1 MTHVNTILERRAV
14 MDDAIRYA
22 LNNYTNLM
30 KEGHNPESAR
40 GFLLHKIG
48 MNSDIVAAAVAEH
61 DRLARG
67 YRDFWEP
74 RVLADGT
81 AIPEP
86 WYGPGEDDIFWPE
99 LHTYLASKEA
109 WNGAPL
115 TALDQGS
122 SKVVSYIQP
131 PYAFPI
137 NTRGLVVGYVQS
149 GKTSNFTAVIS
160 KAADAG
166 YRLFIVLSGLH
177 NNLRRQ
183 TQLRLEEQLVNLNEH
198 RWLPLT
204 SETGDFGDPVK
215 ATPLLAQKDL
225 RLLAVVKKHGLR
237 LNNLIGWLKRADG
250 AGVLDKCPILVIDDE
265 ADQASP
271 NTRKAAQKRAVING
285 LIIDLLRF
293 PKVAYIGY
301 TATPFANFFIDP
313 TFPEDLYPRHFICD
327 LPMSA
332 DYFGP
337 ESLFGR
343 EPRTSDE
350 PEIATLDMIRLVDDG
365 ELPALI
371 PPKKKGSSTTFKPEV
386 TASLRLSLRWFLL
399 AATARRLRTGEPK
412 HTTMLIHTSDRV
424 LAHNAMWEPV
434 ANDLKVTRQALQSRN
449 EATIAELQQQWES
462 ETAKVD
468 GALWGHDPIPAG
480 LVIEGIAETIA
491 LLGNLDDRD
500 SENCGLVVDNS
511 YSFRRLVYDDDKP
524 LPLIVIGGNTLS
536 RGLTLEGLVSS
547 FFVRRGATYDTLLQM
562 GRWFGYRRGYED
574 LPRMWVTAELKKQFR
589 TLATVEDQIRSEIAR
604 YEEQGLL
611 PIQVPVRVRKTKG
624 LAITALNKRYYTK
637 STKISYSGQRPQ
649 TILFRPDTAWLQR
662 NLKATQTL
670 LKACVEEQRPSQ
682 DHGNRV
688 VFRDVPVSAIL
699 DFFGKDV
706 GYQFHD
712 GSTELTTDS
721 LINYIKSKNQEN
733 ELAVWNVAV
742 VSRLEPLVK
751 NAGADIELGLERRI
765 NLIGRSKL
773 RDASDS
779 TTVNIGVLTNQVD
792 WVADLEVDGGAASKT
807 LPELRQL
814 RNNSGRAVLLLY
826 PIAKNSPAKATTRI
840 DDEKVKLD
848 LDEDIIG
855 VSVAFPWSNA
865 SDDGDDGYEVVQLP
879 EVTPDLSA
887 EEEDEDDEAGSE
899 TDDGE
904 GDFDEN
910 VEAS

>member
-1 MTHVNTILERRAV
+1 

-22 LNNYTNLM
+22 LNNFSNLL
-30 KEGHNPESAR
+30 KEGHNLESAR
-40 GFLLHKIG
+40 DFLLHKIG
-48 MNSDIVAAAVAEH
+48 MNARVVTAAIAEH
-61 DRLARG
+61 HRLARG
-67 YRDFWEP
+67 YREFWEP

-86 WYGPGEDDIFWPE
+86 WYKPSEDDIFWPE
-99 LHTYLASKEA
+99 LYAHLNAKEG

-122 SKVVSYIQP
+122 SKVVSYVQP
-131 PYAFPI
+131 PYAVPI

-225 RLLAVVKKHGLR
+225 RLLAVVKKHSLR
-237 LNNLIGWLKRADG
+237 LNNLIGWLNRAHE
-250 AGVLDKCPILVIDDE
+250 AHVLNKCPILVIDDE

-271 NTRKAAQKRAVING
+271 NTRKAEQKRAVINEC
-285 LIIDLLRF
+285 IIKLLSF
-293 PKVAYIGY
+293 PKVAYVGY

-327 LPMSA
+327 LPMSP

-343 EPRTSDE
+343 EPRTADE
-350 PEIATLDMIRLVDDG
+350 PEVATLDMIRLVDHS
-365 ELPALI
+365 ELAELV
-371 PPKKKGSSTTFKPEV
+371 PPRKKGASTTFQPAV
-386 TASLRLSLRWFLL
+386 TASLRLALRWFLL
-399 AATARRLRTGEPK
+399 AATARRIRAGEPK

-424 LAHNAMWEPV
+424 LAHNAMWQPV
-434 ANDLKVTRQALQSRN
+434 ADELKSLKHSLQSVDK
-449 EATIAELQQQWES
+449 TVLTELREQWES
-462 ETAKVD
+462 ESKKVD
-468 GALWGHDPIPAG
+468 GAAWGHTPIPPNP
-480 LVIEGIAETIA
+480 VIDGMADTIA

-500 SENCGLVVDNS
+500 SEECGLVVDNS
-511 YSFRRLVYDDDKP
+511 YSFRRLVYDDEKP

-574 LPRMWVTAELKKQFR
+574 LPRMWVTAELKRQFR
-589 TLATVEDQIRSEIAR
+589 TLATVEDQIRSEITR
-604 YEEQGLL
+604 YEELGLL

-637 STKISYSGQRPQ
+637 SLKISYSGQRPQ
-649 TILFRPDTAWLQR
+649 TILFSPDTAWLQR
-662 NLKATQTL
+662 NLKATRTL
-670 LKACVEEQRPSQ
+670 LKACVDERREMA

-688 VFRDVPVSAIL
+688 VIRDVPASAVL
-699 DFFGKDV
+699 EFFDKES
-706 GYQFHD
+706 GYQFHE
-712 GSTELTTDS
+712 GSTELNTES
-721 LINYIKSKNQEN
+721 LLNYVAGQNKHGQ
-733 ELAVWNVAV
+733 LGVWNIAV
-742 VSRLEPLVK
+742 ISRHEPLLD
-751 NAGADIELGLERRI
+751 NTDCSIELGLKRKI

-773 RDASDS
+773 SDASDS

-792 WVADLEVDGGAASKT
+792 WVADLDVVGGAASKS
-807 LPELRQL
+807 LSELRQM
-814 RNNSGRAVLLLY
+814 RNNSGRAVLLIY
-826 PIAKNSPAKATTRI
+826 PIARNSPAKTTSRT
-840 DDEKVKLD
+840 DDEKVQLD
-848 LDEDIIG
+848 VDEDVIG
-855 VSVAFPWSNA
+855 VSVAFPWGIT
-865 SDDGDDGYEVVQLP
+865 SDDVDDGYEVVKLP
-879 EVTPDLSA
+879 EHSPDLSA
-887 EEEDEDDEAGSE
+887 EGDEEEDEDDEPGSE

-904 GDFDEN
+904 GNFDDT
-910 VEAS
+910 VIKS

>member
-1 MTHVNTILERRAV
+1 
-14 MDDAIRYA
+14 MDDATRFG
-22 LNNYTNLM
+22 LTNFTNLL

-40 GFLLHKIG
+40 DFLLHKIG
-48 MNSDIVAAAVAEH
+48 MNPDIVASAIAEH

-67 YRDFWEP
+67 YREFWEP

-86 WYGPGEDDIFWPE
+86 WYAPAEDDIFWPE
-99 LHTYLASKEA
+99 LYAHLDAKEA

-115 TALDQGS
+115 TSLDKGS
-122 SKVVSYIQP
+122 TKIVSYIQP
-131 PYAFPI
+131 PYAVPI

-183 TQLRLEEQLVNLNEH
+183 TQLRLEEQLVDLNEH

-204 SETGDFGDPVK
+204 SETGDFGNPVK

-237 LNNLIGWLKRADG
+237 LNNLIGWLKRADE
-250 AGVLDKCPILVIDDE
+250 AGVLNNCPILMIDDE

-285 LIIDLLRF
+285 LIIRLLSF
-293 PKVAYIGY
+293 PKVAYVGY

-343 EPRTSDE
+343 EPRTPDE
-350 PEIATLDMIRLVDDG
+350 PERGTLDMIRLVNDG
-365 ELPALI
+365 ELTDLV
-371 PPKKKGSSTTFKPEV
+371 PPKKKGASATFQPKV
-386 TASLRLSLRWFLL
+386 TDSLRLSIRWFLL
-399 AATARRLRTGEPK
+399 AATARRIRAGEPK

-424 LAHNAMWEPV
+424 LAHNAMWQPV
-434 ANDLKVTRQALQSRN
+434 ADELKALRQSLQTDN
-449 EATIAELQQQWES
+449 KAVIAQLKEQWQS
-462 ETAKVD
+462 ETGKVD
-468 GALWGHDPIPAG
+468 GATWHHVPIPAES
-480 LVIEGIAETIA
+480 VIQGTAETIA
-491 LLGNLDDRD
+491 LLGNLDDRE
-500 SENCGLVVDNS
+500 SEDCGLVVDNS

-604 YEEQGLL
+604 YDEQGLL
-611 PIQVPVRVRKTKG
+611 PVQVPVRVRKTKG

-637 STKISYSGQRPQ
+637 SFKISYSGQRPQ
-649 TILFRPDTAWLQR
+649 TILFQPDTAWLKQ
-662 NLKATQTL
+662 NLRATKTL
-670 LKACVEEQRPSQ
+670 LKACIDERYESH
-682 DHGNRV
+682 DYGNRV
-688 VFRDVPVSAIL
+688 VLRDVPASL
-699 DFFGKDV
+699 LLEFFAKDH
-706 GYQFHD
+706 GYQFHE
-712 GSTELTTDS
+712 GSTELSTES
-721 LINYIKSKNQEN
+721 LVNYINSQIEHD
-733 ELAVWNVAV
+733 ELTVWNIAV
-742 VSRLEPLVK
+742 ISRHEPLFK
-751 NAGADIELGLERRI
+751 DAKSDIDLSLKRKI
-765 NLIGRSKL
+765 NLIGRAKL
-773 RDASDS
+773 SDASDS

-792 WVADLEVDGGAASKT
+792 WVADLDVAGGAASKT

-814 RNNSGRAVLLLY
+814 RNDSGRAVLLLY
-826 PIAKNSPAKATTRI
+826 PIARNSPAKATTRAS
-840 DDEKVKLD
+840 DEKVPLD

-855 VSVAFPWSNA
+855 VSVAFPWGVA
-865 SDDGDDGYEVVQLP
+865 TDDGDDGYEVVKLP
-879 EVTPDLSA
+879 EVAPDLSA
-887 EEEDEDDEAGSE
+887 EEEEEEQDDQPGSD

-904 GDFDEN
+904 QNFDDI
-910 VEAS
+910 VYKS